1 MLWDQILL
9 DPWQD
14 ILYHPEVTKLD
25 LIEENIDEITLE
37 FIDGVSIYIPEL
49 KSADEQLLQ
58 KDPNHRLT
66 EPCVTQH
73 PFFNGMY
80 VSLYDQS

>member
-25 LIEENIDEITLE
+25 LIGENIDEITLE
-37 FIDGVSIYIPEL
+37 FIDGVSHFILGPN
-49 KSADEQLLQ
+49 SADEQLLQ
-58 KDPNHRLT
+58 TDPNHRLT

-80 VSLYDQS
+80 VSFLDTR